1 MAIELTEQADT
12 DLVARFARGDF
23 SAFETLFQR
32 HRRGLYGYTL
42 ALCGNRETAADAVQ
56 DTWLAL
62 IEQPEKFAQARNLAA
77 YLYAA
82 ARNRVM
88 ELGRQ
93 QSRARRAAAELPP
106 LVRPLDTAAGVQQ
119 AESMRQLNQALSDLP
134 EDQKEVVLL
143 RMYEGMKFPEIAQ
156 VTGAG
161 VKTVESRYRLAL
173 EKLKQWLTGG
183 TP

>member
-1 MAIELTEQADT
+1 MAIELTEPTDT
-12 DLVARFARGDF
+12 DLVARFQRGDLA
-23 SAFETLFQR
+23 AFEALFER
-32 HRRGLYGYTL
+32 HRRGIYGYAL
-42 ALCGNRETAADAVQ
+42 ALCSSRETAADAVQ

-62 IEQPEKFAQARNLAA
+62 IESPQKFAAARNLAA

-93 QSRARRAAAELPP
+93 QSRARKAASELPP
-106 LVRPLDTAAGVQQ
+106 LVKRLDPASSAQQ
-119 AESMRQLNQALSDLP
+119 AENLRQLNQALDALP
-134 EDQKEVVLL
+134 QDQKEVVLL
-143 RMYEGMKFPEIAQ
+143 RMYEGMKFQEIAQ

-161 VKTVESRYRLAL
+161 IKTVESRYRLAL
-173 EKLKQWLTGG
+173 EKLQVWLTGA